1 MLNCFVRKS
10 PLSEVKNKYAKWKRS
25 IIVIAYLLKLEKQEF
40 LEFSANVLLQLDSL
54 AEKLDNNL
62 KLGCIFKIRQH
73 DLNKTVSVWR
83 LVHCTVNYKGS
94 I

>member
-1 MLNCFVRKS
+1 METINYCHSL
-10 PLSEVKNKYAKWKRS
+10 
-25 IIVIAYLLKLEKQEF
+25 LEKQEFFLEF